1 MQENAAPSMPINQ
14 NAQTLAM
21 PQQSPAGRFMGM
33 SPAPGILPQQSTQS
47 TPVGWVTSS
56 IGPASS
62 PLMPRNLQAD
72 LARVQTAWRSNE
84 EGCDSSDDSDIDLP
98 TTIVTDYTSWCAD
111 AIRKECTRRK
121 LKVRSKMKKD
131 ERIAILKQHDAAQAA
146 MDGIM
151 LGDAGLTTGTNAVSK
166 RTKHCPYRLISF
178 LFSDEFATR
187 YSQTGDTAS
196 RAALDSKQT
205 NAKSNFWQE
214 VRESYVH
221 IFPKTHERNLV
232 MFEDELSELTQKYF
246 AAEQRFTK
254 SGQHENEFRNFV
266 ENQGAVL
273 YLRKWLKLKPELIN
287 FGKGGLFEDDELDTL
302 DSESQEGNGTA
313 PTFNKKHRKGSE
325 AIEKVAA
332 ALMTYVTH
340 RKTEAEHARDSERGA
355 LSQMSQLLNILG
367 DIRRHLG
374 DIDKSIVAAANDDEA
389 KDRLLEDRAVLLE
402 ERKSCIERLRTN
414 TN

>member
-14 NAQTLAM
+14 NEQTLAM

-62 PLMPRNLQAD
+62 PLVPRNLQAD

-98 TTIVTDYTSWCAD
+98 TTTVTDYTSWCAD

-131 ERIAILKQHDAAQAA
+131 ERIAILKQHDDAQAA

-166 RTKHCPYRLISF
+166 RTKHCPYRLINF

-232 MFEDELSELTQKYF
+232 MFDDELFRGIDPSVTKPHPPEKLFAMAKELTQKYF

-254 SGQHENEFRNFV
+254 CGQHENEFRNFV
-266 ENQGAVL
+266 ENQ
-273 YLRKWLKLKPELIN
+273 
-287 FGKGGLFEDDELDTL
+287 
-302 DSESQEGNGTA
+302 
-313 PTFNKKHRKGSE
+313 
-325 AIEKVAA
+325 
-332 ALMTYVTH
+332 
-340 RKTEAEHARDSERGA
+340 ERGA
-355 LSQMSQLLNILG
+355 LSQRSQLLNILG

>member
-1 MQENAAPSMPINQ
+1 
-14 NAQTLAM
+14 
-21 PQQSPAGRFMGM
+21 
-33 SPAPGILPQQSTQS
+33 
-47 TPVGWVTSS
+47 
-56 IGPASS
+56 
-62 PLMPRNLQAD
+62 
-72 LARVQTAWRSNE
+72 
-84 EGCDSSDDSDIDLP
+84 
-98 TTIVTDYTSWCAD
+98 
-111 AIRKECTRRK
+111 
-121 LKVRSKMKKD
+121 MKKD
-131 ERIAILKQHDAAQAA
+131 ERIAILKQHDDAQAA

-166 RTKHCPYRLISF
+166 RTKHCPYRLINF

-232 MFEDELSELTQKYF
+232 MFDDELFRGIDPSVTKPHPPEKLFAMAKELTQKYF
-246 AAEQRFTK
+246 ATEQRFTK
-254 SGQHENEFRNFV
+254 CGQHENEFRNFV
-266 ENQGAVL
+266 ENQ
-273 YLRKWLKLKPELIN
+273 
-287 FGKGGLFEDDELDTL
+287 
-302 DSESQEGNGTA
+302 
-313 PTFNKKHRKGSE
+313 
-325 AIEKVAA
+325 
-332 ALMTYVTH
+332 
-340 RKTEAEHARDSERGA
+340 ERGA
-355 LSQMSQLLNILG
+355 LSQRSQLLNILG

>member
-1 MQENAAPSMPINQ
+1 
-14 NAQTLAM
+14 
-21 PQQSPAGRFMGM
+21 
-33 SPAPGILPQQSTQS
+33 
-47 TPVGWVTSS
+47 
-56 IGPASS
+56 
-62 PLMPRNLQAD
+62 
-72 LARVQTAWRSNE
+72 
-84 EGCDSSDDSDIDLP
+84 
-98 TTIVTDYTSWCAD
+98 
-111 AIRKECTRRK
+111 
-121 LKVRSKMKKD
+121 MKKD
-131 ERIAILKQHDAAQAA
+131 ERIAILKQHDDAQAA

-166 RTKHCPYRLISF
+166 RTKHC
-178 LFSDEFATR
+178 
-187 YSQTGDTAS
+187 DTAS

-232 MFEDELSELTQKYF
+232 MFDDELFRGIDPSVTKPHPPEKLFAMAKELTQKYF

-254 SGQHENEFRNFV
+254 CGQHENEFRNFV
-266 ENQGAVL
+266 ENQGVVL
-273 YLRKWLKLKPELIN
+273 YLRKWLKVRRN
-287 FGKGGLFEDDELDTL
+287 VRFTCWC
-302 DSESQEGNGTA
+302 T
-313 PTFNKKHRKGSE
+313 
-325 AIEKVAA
+325 
-332 ALMTYVTH
+332 
-340 RKTEAEHARDSERGA
+340 ERGA
-355 LSQMSQLLNILG
+355 LSQRSQLLNILG